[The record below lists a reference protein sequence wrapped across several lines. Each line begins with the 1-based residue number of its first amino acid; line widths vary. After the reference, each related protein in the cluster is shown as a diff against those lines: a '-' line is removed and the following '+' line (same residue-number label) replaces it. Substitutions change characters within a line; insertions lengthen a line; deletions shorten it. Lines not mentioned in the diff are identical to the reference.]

1 MSRLTLTHAKRR
13 PIRYGRGQF
22 LAGGSCFSGRIR
34 PLLVVLYT
42 LLLGGFMAGM
52 SARAQEPAQAQ
63 KKRAGD
69 TFYLK
74 AGVGLS
80 DYAGDAD
87 GQSDVDDVTD
97 DYDFIFD
104 AQKFTDGDVFPYTLS
119 GELGYQISP
128 ALGASLGYRFGQ
140 YPFVSGVPFTVDPDL
155 TGEGGDLGTVRH
167 TIQLLGRY
175 TLKAEDWTAAPYL
188 DAGLGVSLGGNTPG
202 LGPSIGV
209 GVDVLLSSRTSLFLE
224 SRSSFILDDAAAD
237 GIDTETP
244 VDALSKALSLG
255 VKYNLSRR
263 TPPRIRVL
271 NCPEEVRATK
281 SFTLTA
287 RVNGEEVYRPVEYQ
301 WRLGDGETASGLT
314 VSHTY
319 SQPGTYEVTF
329 TARNDAGR
337 ARQSC
342 TVNATPAP
350 QPAVIASIDATP
362 NPVDECGTVRFS
374 STVEGDRPI
383 TYNWTFSD
391 GTKASGESTTR
402 TYEEPGEYTV
412 RLDASNDVGKDTDTV
427 AVRVNQPPAVCTTI
441 GEMNTVF
448 FEQNSSTLT
457 EEAKKSLSENADVL
471 SKCPKL
477 NVQVKGFAAPDER
490 NPQSLS
496 ADRARAVASFYQDS
510 GVSEARI
517 STSGEGEVEGVTTK
531 KGDTQQNR
539 RVDSVPVQDGECD
552 M

>member
-1 MSRLTLTHAKRR
+1 
-13 PIRYGRGQF
+13 
-22 LAGGSCFSGRIR
+22 
-34 PLLVVLYT
+34 
-42 LLLGGFMAGM
+42 MAGT
-52 SARAQEPAQAQ
+52 SAQAQEPAQAQ
-63 KKRAGD
+63 DKRTGD

-80 DYAGDAD
+80 DYAGDSDGDAD
-87 GQSDVDDVTD
+87 TDDVTD
-97 DYDFIFD
+97 DYDFMFD
-104 AQKFTDGDVFPYTLS
+104 TEKFTDGDVFPYTLS
-119 GELGYQISP
+119 GELGYQISS

-140 YPFVSGVPFTVDPDL
+140 YPFVSGLPFTVNPGPP
-155 TGEGGDLGTVRH
+155 GEGGDLGTVRH
-167 TIQLLGRY
+167 TVQLLGRY
-175 TLKAEDWTAAPYL
+175 TFMAEDWTVAPYL
-188 DAGLGVSLGGNTPG
+188 DVGVGVSFGGNTPG
-202 LGPSIGV
+202 IGPSIGA
-209 GVDVLLSSRTSLFLE
+209 GFDVLLSDRTSLFLE

-237 GIDTETP
+237 GLNTETP
-244 VDALSKALSLG
+244 ADALSKILSLG
-255 VKYNLSRR
+255 VRYNLSRR
-263 TPPRIRVL
+263 TPPRILAL
-271 NCPEEVRATK
+271 NCPKKVRATE
-281 SFTLTA
+281 SLTLTA
-287 RVNGEEVYRPVEYQ
+287 RVNGEKVFRPVEYQ

-319 SQPGTYEVTF
+319 SQQGTYEVTF

-342 TVNATPAP
+342 TINATPAP

-391 GTKASGESTTR
+391 GTEASRESTTR
-402 TYEEPGEYTV
+402 TYEESGEYTV
-412 RLDASNDVGKDTDTV
+412 RLSVANDVGKDTDTV
-427 AVRVNQPPAVCTTI
+427 TVRVNQPPAVCTTI

-457 EEAKKSLSENADVL
+457 DEAKKSLSENADVL

-477 NVQVKGFAAPDER
+477 DVQVEGFASPDER

-496 ADRARAVASFYQDS
+496 MDRARAVANFYRDS

-517 STSGEGEVEGVTTK
+517 TTSGAGEAEGVTTK
-531 KGDTQQNR
+531 KGDTRQNR
-539 RVDSVPVQDGECD
+539 RVDSVPVQDGEC
-552 M
+552 